1 MLQLK
6 SLWELNVPVAF
17 AGCGVGGFPPGS
29 QPLPFIHKRLSVNH
43 YHYNYCYYNFY
54 YFYHYNYCYH
64 YIYYY
69 YHYNY
74 CYHYYFYYHYFIDK
88 RSPVNRSLKCLY
100 LQTSH

>member
-17 AGCGVGGFPPGS
+17 AGSGVGGFPPGS

-43 YHYNYCYYNFY
+43 CHYDYCYHNFY
-54 YFYHYNYCYH
+54 YFYHYNYCYYNFYHYNYHYH

-69 YHYNY
+69 Y
-74 CYHYYFYYHYFIDK
+74 YYYFIDK

>member
-1 MLQLK
+1 M
-6 SLWELNVPVAF
+6 PVAF

-43 YHYNYCYYNFY
+43 YNYCYYNFY
-54 YFYHYNYCYH
+54 YFYHYNYCHH

-69 YHYNY
+69 
-74 CYHYYFYYHYFIDK
+74 YYHYFIDK

>member
-1 MLQLK
+1 MC
-6 SLWELNVPVAF
+6 LWRLLAVAWEAF
-17 AGCGVGGFPPGS
+17 LGS

-43 YHYNYCYYNFY
+43 C
-54 YFYHYNYCYH
+54 HYNYCYH

-69 YHYNY
+69 YY
-74 CYHYYFYYHYFIDK
+74 YYFKNK

>member
-17 AGCGVGGFPPGS
+17 AGSGVGGFPPGS

-43 YHYNYCYYNFY
+43 YHYD
-54 YFYHYNYCYH
+54 YCYH

-69 YHYNY
+69 YYY
-74 CYHYYFYYHYFIDK
+74 YHYYYYCFIDK
-88 RSPVNRSLKCLY
+88 RSPVNWSLKCLY